1 MALDIQ
7 QIRRQTLDA
16 ARHPRTRKIIL
27 WAASVLFAIGI
38 LLGLVAP
45 LLIRGKVASALSEKL
60 HRPVTIEQIAINPY
74 ALTVAIRGFLMKERQ
89 GDAPALS
96 FDELFVNLEMRSL
109 FRLGPVIKELRLI
122 KPYLSM
128 IRNED
133 GKYNFQDLI
142 EEFTGGP
149 PRPPGP
155 TPRFALNN
163 IEIIDGKLD
172 FDDRPEKTKHTMTQ
186 LRIGVP
192 FISSLP
198 TDVDITVKPEFSALI
213 NGAPVNLG
221 GDTVPFKD
229 SRESF
234 IGLDIEKLEIAKY
247 LEYSPVPL
255 NFTMPSGHLA
265 GKLKAAFKTARGS
278 APVLTI
284 TGNLGLKDLALVQS
298 GGAELVK
305 LPSFD
310 VIIDAVEVF
319 ANKTTLKS
327 IKAEGLELHVQRG
340 RDGKINL
347 QNLVATPAQITE
359 PETKAEAKPAGKPF
373 VYAVEEIALGSTTIH
388 FTDEQPKRPYKTRL
402 DNVTLKVSGLTNE
415 AGKKANVE
423 LAFESEA
430 KEKFAHTGI
439 LQLTPLL
446 AEGKLEVE
454 GLKPGAL
461 RPYYDD
467 VLAGEIKDGFF
478 DFSTK
483 YSFENKEGQPDIKL
497 DELSANLRSLR
508 LELAGQPE
516 PLWRVGSLAIK
527 DGAVDVAK
535 KTVVIGAIEGKDGVG
550 YVQRDADGTLNLTR
564 LTQPAAAPPPAA
576 PAKAADGE
584 WRIDAKQIALDRFRV
599 NVDDR
604 SNTTPAKISVSDL
617 TVRGENFSTA
627 KNQRGKATV
636 RARVNDKGILRLA
649 GTAMANP
656 VNGKFIVEARDIDL
670 VAFQPY
676 LDKVNFLLTGG
687 RTGTKG
693 ELTFSAGSGPAKVN
707 YQGGVQ
713 VADFGAVEKN
723 GQQDLLRW
731 KSLALDALQFDLE
744 PFQLRIGEITLA
756 DFYSRLILGAD
767 GKLNLQNLTAQ
778 DSKQAGPPAEEKP
791 AEAKAAAKATETKPV
806 ETAPAP
812 AADAEP
818 PKAISIGKINLKE
831 GNIHFSDFFVKPNYS
846 ANLTGV
852 EGAISELKPETPGDL
867 DLQARL
873 DNAAPV
879 EIKGKLNPLSKDLF
893 LDIVADAKD
902 IELSPM
908 TPYSAKY
915 VGYGIE
921 RGKLSFNVKY
931 KVENRKLTANNKIIL
946 NQLTF
951 GEKIE
956 SPTAT
961 KLPVL
966 LAVAL
971 MKDRNGVIDVDL
983 PISGSLDDPQ
993 FSVGGI
999 VLRIVINLITRAV
1012 TAPFSLLASAFG
1024 GGSGREELSYIE
1036 FDPGKANLN
1045 QTAQSKIA
1053 TLAKAL
1059 NNRPALNLE
1068 IIGRVDPLSDLDGL
1082 KRAGIERKVK
1092 AQKLKELARKGEGP
1106 RSVDEVQIAPTEYP
1120 QLLKAAY
1127 GEESFPKPRN
1137 MIGLAQDLPVP
1148 EMEKL
1153 MMQHAKAT
1161 DDDMRQLASQRAQAV
1176 RDALLAGKQVTAER
1190 LFVVAGKPFSPEERA
1205 KLQGR
1210 PNRVDFS
1217 MK

>member
-1 MALDIQ
+1 MALDVQHIRQ
-7 QIRRQTLDA
+7 QSLSV
-16 ARHPRTRKIIL
+16 ARHPRTRKIVL
-27 WAASVLFAIGI
+27 WLASILFAIGV
-38 LLGLVAP
+38 LLGLVTP
-45 LLIRGKVASALSEKL
+45 PLIRGKVASALSDKL
-60 HRPVTIEQIAINPY
+60 HRPVTIEQIAINPF
-74 ALTVAIRGFLMKERQ
+74 AMTMAVRGFLMKERQ
-89 GDAPALS
+89 GEAPALS
-96 FDELFVNLEMRSL
+96 FDELFVNLEMRSI

-122 KPYLSM
+122 KPYLSV

-142 EEFTGGP
+142 DEFTGGP
-149 PRPPGP
+149 PKPPGP

-163 IEIIDGKLD
+163 IEIIEGKLD
-172 FDDRPEKTKHTMTQ
+172 FDDRPEKTKHTIDQ

-198 TDVDITVKPEFSALI
+198 THVDITVKPEFSARI
-213 NGAPVNLG
+213 NGAPVHLAGN
-221 GDTVPFKD
+221 TVPFKD
-229 SRESF
+229 SRESS

-255 NFTMPSGHLA
+255 NFTMPSGYLA
-265 GKLKAAFKTARGS
+265 GKLKAAFRTSKDS
-278 APVLTI
+278 PPVLTI
-284 TGNLGLKDLALVQS
+284 TGNVGLKDLALVQS
-298 GGAELVK
+298 GGAGMVK

-310 VIIDAVEVF
+310 VLIDAVEVF

-327 IKAEGLELHVQRG
+327 IKSEGLELHVHRG

-347 QNLVATPAQITE
+347 QNLVAAPAKE
-359 PETKAEAKPAGKPF
+359 PETKPQAKPDGKPF
-373 VYAVEEIALGSTTIH
+373 VYAVEELALGSATIH
-388 FTDEQPKRPYKTRL
+388 FTDEQPQRPYKTRL
-402 DNVTLKVSGLTNE
+402 DDVTLKITGLTNE

-423 LAFESEA
+423 ISFESEA
-430 KEKFAHTGI
+430 KEKFAHTGT

-446 AEGKLEVE
+446 AEGKLDVE

-461 RPYYDD
+461 RPYYEDAI
-467 VLAGEIKDGFF
+467 AGEIKDGFF
-478 DFSTK
+478 DLSTQ
-483 YSFENKEGQPDIKL
+483 YVFEDKEGQPDIKL
-497 DELSANLRSLR
+497 SELSANLRSLR

-516 PLWRVGSLAIK
+516 PLWRVGSLEIK
-527 DGAVDVAK
+527 DGAVDLAK
-535 KTVVIGAIEGKDGVG
+535 KTIVIGALEGKDGNG
-550 YVQRDADGTLNLTR
+550 YIQRDADGTLNLAR
-564 LTQPAAAPPPAA
+564 IAKPSPPSPA
-576 PAKAADGE
+576 PASPAKPDEGE
-584 WRIDAKQIALDRFRV
+584 WRVDAKQIMLDRFRV
-599 NVDDR
+599 NVEDR
-604 SNTTPAKISVSDL
+604 SNAAPAKLSISDL
-617 TVRGENFSTA
+617 AVRGENFSTA

-636 RARVNDKGILRLA
+636 RARINDKGVLRLA
-649 GTAMANP
+649 GTATANP
-656 VNGKFIVEARDIDL
+656 VNGKFVVDARDVDL
-670 VAFQPY
+670 VSFQPY
-676 LDKVNFLLTGG
+676 LDQANFTLTGG
-687 RTGTKG
+687 RIGTKG
-693 ELTFSAGSGPAKVN
+693 ELAFNASGGGPAKVN
-707 YQGGVQ
+707 YHGGVQ
-713 VADFGAVEKN
+713 VAEFGAVEKN
-723 GQQDLLRW
+723 GHQDLLRW
-731 KSLALDALQFDLE
+731 KTLALDALQFDLE

-778 DSKQAGPPAEEKP
+778 DGKQVDASAEGKP
-791 AEAKAAAKATETKPV
+791 IEAKPV
-806 ETAPAP
+806 EAKPVEKVAPP
-812 AADAEP
+812 AADTEP

-852 EGAISELKPETPGDL
+852 QGAISELKPETPGDL
-867 DLQARL
+867 DLQARI

-879 EIKGKLNPLSKDLF
+879 DIKGKINPLSKDLF

-931 KVENRKLTANNKIIL
+931 RVENRKLSAQNKIIL

-999 VLRIVINLITRAV
+999 ILRIVINLITRAV

-1024 GGSGREELSYIE
+1024 SGGGGEELSYIE
-1036 FDPGKANLN
+1036 FDNGKANLS
-1045 QTAQSKIA
+1045 QAAQSKIA

-1059 NNRPALNLE
+1059 NNRPSLNLE
-1068 IIGRVDPLSDLDGL
+1068 ITGRVDPLTDLDGL

-1092 AQKLKELARKGEGP
+1092 AQKLKALAGKGEAP
-1106 RSVDEVQIAPTEYP
+1106 RSVDEVQIAASEYP
-1120 QLLKAAY
+1120 QYLKAAY

-1137 MIGLAQDLPVP
+1137 MVGLAQDIPVP

-1153 MMQHAKAT
+1153 MMQHAKAS
-1161 DDDMRQLASQRAQAV
+1161 DDDMRQLAGQRAQTV
-1176 RDALLAGKQVTAER
+1176 RDALLATKQVTGER
-1190 LFVVAGKPFSPEERA
+1190 LSVVAAKPFSAEERA
-1205 KLQGR
+1205 KLKGR
-1210 PNRVDFS
+1210 PNRVDFA